1 MRKDPKKPIFN
12 TFQLKIGFFN
22 SWRRRF
28 LTISGIALCDAS
40 RSFSGLLHE
49 NLRSLAVGLH
59 DIDAMER
66 IVGHYILRNETVDAV
81 ERSSGPAASH
91 VVVDNGAVLVT
102 VVLGFDAIFS
112 IFAPDAVDIFG
123 VFAEIIVLASFESVF
138 KEDGE
143 DILQK
148 KAAPFCRRGLSESF
162 YESGDY
168 FTSTLAPSEP
178 ERTM

>member
-1 MRKDPKKPIFN
+1 
-12 TFQLKIGFFN
+12 
-22 SWRRRF
+22 
-28 LTISGIALCDAS
+28 
-40 RSFSGLLHE
+40 
-49 NLRSLAVGLH
+49 
-59 DIDAMER
+59 MER
-66 IVGHYILRNETVDAV
+66 IVGHYILRKETVDAV
-81 ERSSGPAASH
+81 ERSPCPAASH